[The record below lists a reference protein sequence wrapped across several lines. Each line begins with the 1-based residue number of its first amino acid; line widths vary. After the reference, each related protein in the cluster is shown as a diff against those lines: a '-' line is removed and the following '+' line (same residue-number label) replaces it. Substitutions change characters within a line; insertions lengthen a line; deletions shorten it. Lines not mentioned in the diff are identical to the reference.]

1 MRKLTLLL
9 GAMGG
14 AMAGYVFSNK
24 TLRDE
29 LTKAKDAEAA
39 GKILAKH
46 LSKDGKQV
54 GNEVK
59 KFIDSDEVQDNF
71 AKAKKY
77 AMDQAKELQKSALAI
92 MKQGEKE
99 AVASVKK
106 AAKTAKKTVKKVSKA

>member
-24 TLRDE
+24 GLRDE

-39 GKILAKH
+39 GKVLAKH
-46 LSKDGKQV
+46 LAKDGKQV
-54 GNEVK
+54 GHEVK
-59 KFIDSDEVQDNF
+59 KFIDSDEVQDNL

-77 AMDQAKELQKSALAI
+77 ALEQAKELQKNAIAL
-92 MKQGEKE
+92 MKQGEKQAE
-99 AVASVKK
+99 AY
-106 AAKTAKKTVKKVSKA
+106 VKKVTKTPSKKSKGKKA

>member
-24 TLRDE
+24 GLRDE

-39 GKILAKH
+39 GKVLAKH
-46 LSKDGKQV
+46 LAKDGKQV
-54 GNEVK
+54 GKEVK
-59 KFIDSDEVQDNF
+59 NFIDSEEVQENL

-77 AMDQAKELQKSALAI
+77 AMEQAKELQKNAMALVQDGQKKVE
-92 MKQGEKE
+92 M
-99 AVASVKK
+99 VVK
-106 AAKTAKKTVKKVSKA
+106 KTAKTTSKTKKGKKA

>member
-29 LTKAKDAEAA
+29 LTNAKDAEAA
-39 GKILAKH
+39 GKVLAKH

-54 GNEVK
+54 GSEVK
-59 KFIDSDEVQDNF
+59 KFIESDEVQKNLT
-71 AKAKKY
+71 KAKKY
-77 AMDQAKELQKSALAI
+77 ALDQAKELQKNAVSL
-92 MKQGEKE
+92 MKEGQKQIE
-99 AVASVKK
+99 SS
-106 AAKTAKKTVKKVSKA
+106 TKKTVKSAAKKLKAKKA

>member
-29 LTKAKDAEAA
+29 LTNAKDAEAA
-39 GKILAKH
+39 GKVLAKH
-46 LSKDGKQV
+46 LAKDGKQV

-59 KFIDSDEVQDNF
+59 KFIESDEVQNNLV
-71 AKAKKY
+71 KAKKY
-77 AMDQAKELQKSALAI
+77 ALDQAKELQKNAMDLVKEGQ
-92 MKQGEKE
+92 KQMGIAKK
-99 AVASVKK
+99 VKK
-106 AAKTAKKTVKKVSKA
+106 AASKVKAKAKK

>member
-29 LTKAKDAEAA
+29 LTNAKDAEAA

-54 GNEVK
+54 GKEVK
-59 KFIDSDEVQDNF
+59 NFIDSDEVQQNLT
-71 AKAKKY
+71 KARKY
-77 AMDQAKELQKSALAI
+77 AMDQAKELQKNAMAL
-92 MKQGEKE
+92 MKEGQKQVGIG
-99 AVASVKK
+99 VK
-106 AAKTAKKTVKKVSKA
+106 KTAKAASKKVKAKK

>member
-39 GKILAKH
+39 GKVLAKH
-46 LSKDGKQV
+46 LAKDGKQV
-54 GNEVK
+54 GHEVK
-59 KFIDSDEVQDNF
+59 KFIESDEVQDNL

-77 AMDQAKELQKSALAI
+77 AMDQAKELQKNAMSLV
-92 MKQGEKE
+92 KQGQGQ
-99 AVASVKK
+99 ATSYAKK
-106 AAKTAKKTVKKVSKA
+106 AAKSASKKVKARR

>member
-24 TLRDE
+24 GLREE

-39 GKILAKH
+39 GKVLAKH
-46 LSKDGKQV
+46 LAKDGKQV
-54 GNEVK
+54 GHEVK
-59 KFIDSDEVQDNF
+59 KFIESDEVQDNL

-77 AMDQAKELQKSALAI
+77 AMAQAKELQKNAVAL
-92 MKQGEKE
+92 MKQGEKQ
-99 AVASVKK
+99 ATAYVKK
-106 AAKTAKKTVKKVSKA
+106 ATKATSKKVKGKKA

>member
-39 GKILAKH
+39 GKVLAKH
-46 LSKDGKQV
+46 LAKDGKQV
-54 GNEVK
+54 GKEVK
-59 KFIDSDEVQDNF
+59 NFIESDEVQENLQ
-71 AKAKKY
+71 KAKKY
-77 AMDQAKELQKSALAI
+77 AMDQAKELQKNAMAL
-92 MKQGEKE
+92 MKEGQKQIG
-99 AVASVKK
+99 A
-106 AAKTAKKTVKKVSKA
+106 TAKKTAKTAAKKAKAKKA